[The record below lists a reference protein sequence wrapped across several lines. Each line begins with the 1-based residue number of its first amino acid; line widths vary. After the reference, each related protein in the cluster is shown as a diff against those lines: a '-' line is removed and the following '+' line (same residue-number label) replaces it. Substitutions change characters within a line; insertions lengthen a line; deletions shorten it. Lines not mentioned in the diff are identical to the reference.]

1 MAATWPRI
9 ERGEALGPA
18 KRVGHNGTVADAAA
32 NGGDQRMNLRSKVLV
47 ALAGAAIVVAAC
59 QTGTPSGS
67 GSTSGGGSADRS
79 SINIQVVTHG
89 QASDPFWSIFK
100 NGVDQAG
107 KDMGVKVEYAAP
119 DTFDMPKMA
128 QLIDA
133 AVAKQPAGL
142 VVSIPDATALGP
154 SIQKAV
160 SAKIPVISANS
171 GSDVFASLGV
181 LTHVGQ
187 DESIAGKKAGEL
199 MKDAGVTNALCINQE
214 VGNAGLDAR
223 CKGFEEG
230 LAGTSK
236 VVQVDLK
243 DPTGAQQAIAAA
255 VQADSSLN
263 GILALGP
270 TGSAPTLAA
279 IKQLNLGSK
288 IKLATFDLSKDVLNA
303 IKANEMLFAIDQ
315 QQYLQGYL
323 PIVFLTLNKL
333 YGLVPGGGQPVLTG
347 PGIVDASNVDTV
359 LANTGTTR

>member
-1 MAATWPRI
+1 
-9 ERGEALGPA
+9 
-18 KRVGHNGTVADAAA
+18 
-32 NGGDQRMNLRSKVLV
+32 MNLRSKAFV
-47 ALAGAAIVVAAC
+47 ALAGAAIFVGAC
-59 QTGTPSGS
+59 TSGTPT
-67 GSTSGGGSADRS
+67 TSGGASGPDRS
-79 SINIQVVTHG
+79 GINIQVVTHG

-100 NGVDQAG
+100 NGVDQAA

-133 AVAKQPAGL
+133 AVAKKPSGL

-160 SAKIPVISANS
+160 AAGIPVISANS
-171 GSDVFASLGV
+171 GSDSYASLGV

-187 DESIAGKKAGEL
+187 DEAIAGQKAGAL
-199 MKDAGVTNALCINQE
+199 MKAAGVTNALCINQE

-243 DPTGAQQAIAAA
+243 DPTGAQQTIAAA
-255 VQADSSLN
+255 VQADGSLN

-288 IKLATFDLSKDVLNA
+288 VKLATFDLSKDVLNA
-303 IKANEMLFAIDQ
+303 IKAGEMEFAIDQ
-315 QQYLQGYL
+315 QQFLQGYL
-323 PIVFLTLNKL
+323 PVVFLTYDKL

-347 PGIVDASNVDTV
+347 PGIVDKTNVDTV
-359 LANTGTTR
+359 IANTGTTR